1 MTVSFTKE
9 EVGWLLHFVTIA
21 TQDLNEEEEWEKE
34 ILDAGKKI
42 KEKLN
47 AHDDYKYKKH
57 REIPLKVTASSLA
70 ERESNIEYA
79 ASKRPAFMDEGGLNA
94 ADRGTALHQC
104 AAPWYPTR

>member
-42 KEKLN
+42 KEKLRN
-47 AHDDYKYKKH
+47 AQ
-57 REIPLKVTASSLA
+57 I
-70 ERESNIEYA
+70 
-79 ASKRPAFMDEGGLNA
+79 KR
-94 ADRGTALHQC
+94 
-104 AAPWYPTR
+104 